1 MLLRQV
7 RRLEGATHDLRA
19 SEGVAIA
26 AQRQLSDAIESMTE
40 GFALF
45 DQDDRL
51 VLFNTRYRKM
61 CGPVGHLMRL
71 GLSYE
76 ELLRAVAAADYVLD
90 AGRDPETWIKTR
102 LAQHHAPSGTPIEQ
116 ETSDGE
122 WVLARVFPTREGS
135 RVHIRTDITYLK
147 QKQLEVTHQELTL
160 RTTVENIVQGLCV
173 FDAEGRL
180 VLWNR
185 NWINLLHLP
194 EQFAR
199 AGISLN
205 EIVLWRA
212 GRGDY
217 GPGDPT
223 EILARR
229 MTALSALDDHVDE
242 RVLPDGRAVEVLG
255 VPMPGGGRLTTY
267 TDITER
273 KQRQDELHAAK
284 LTAERASEVKSLFL
298 AKMSHELRTP
308 FNAIIGFAEMIASR
322 SLGNNRDAIE
332 TYASYAAEIRD
343 SGQHLLDLL
352 NNILDISKIE
362 SWRMA
367 VQIDRFDL
375 RQTLNSALGTMRAM
389 AHNQGVAL
397 ILDANQPL
405 PDIRAD
411 ERAVRQI
418 VTNLLSNA
426 LKFTP
431 EGGTITLK
439 AEPSATGGF
448 DISVCD
454 TGVGIDSDQIDRVLL
469 PFEQGDNRYTRTMG
483 GTGLG
488 LALVK
493 GLAELH
499 RGSLRIESQLNCGT
513 TVTVSIPPP
522 LPDGSAAA

>member
-1 MLLRQV
+1 
-7 RRLEGATHDLRA
+7 
-19 SEGVAIA
+19 
-26 AQRQLSDAIESMTE
+26 
-40 GFALF
+40 
-45 DQDDRL
+45 
-51 VLFNTRYRKM
+51 
-61 CGPVGHLMRL
+61 
-71 GLSYE
+71 
-76 ELLRAVAAADYVLD
+76 
-90 AGRDPETWIKTR
+90 
-102 LAQHHAPSGTPIEQ
+102 
-116 ETSDGE
+116 
-122 WVLARVFPTREGS
+122 
-135 RVHIRTDITYLK
+135 
-147 QKQLEVTHQELTL
+147 
-160 RTTVENIVQGLCV
+160 
-173 FDAEGRL
+173 
-180 VLWNR
+180 
-185 NWINLLHLP
+185 
-194 EQFAR
+194 
-199 AGISLN
+199 
-205 EIVLWRA
+205 
-212 GRGDY
+212 
-217 GPGDPT
+217 
-223 EILARR
+223 